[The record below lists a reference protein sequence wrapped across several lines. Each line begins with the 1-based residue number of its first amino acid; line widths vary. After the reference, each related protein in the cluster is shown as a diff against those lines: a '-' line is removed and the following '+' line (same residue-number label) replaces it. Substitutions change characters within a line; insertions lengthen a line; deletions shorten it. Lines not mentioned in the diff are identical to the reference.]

1 MDALWHGD
9 DTIRKVCRFS
19 YLKDYY
25 DYQMTTN
32 KSSLSDKLKVYVK

>member
-1 MDALWHGD
+1 MYALWYGD
-9 DTIRKVCRFS
+9 DTIRKVGWFG
-19 YLKDYY
+19 YFVDYY